1 MMQTN
6 AMARQALKDY
16 EQHQDSPCLGSS
28 QLLAPPNTDGLATL
42 AKWKKVEL
50 VAALRDCLK
59 QLNYGKPQEET
70 DSGSFECLFPHVDL
84 LFAVFPG
91 MFSALKLD
99 KEGEIVSRCG
109 PGLRFGRVSS
119 KACIQSQNTLGDY
132 CGGL

>member
-1 MMQTN
+1 M
-6 AMARQALKDY
+6 
-16 EQHQDSPCLGSS
+16 
-28 QLLAPPNTDGLATL
+28 LAPPNTDGLATL

-84 LFAVFPG
+84 LFAVFPR

-109 PGLRFGRVSS
+109 PGLRSGRVSS